1 MDAQT
6 TEYSPDFQQFLQQ
19 VEAALLKSSAAARR
33 LAEQT
38 GTRFITRESLEEETG
53 GTTENAAVQP
63 DAGKAGMG
71 DIPL

>member
-19 VEAALLKSSAAARR
+19 VETALLKSSAEARR

-38 GTRFITRESLEEETG
+38 GTKLIIS
-53 GTTENAAVQP
+53 ENASVWYK
-63 DAGKAGMG
+63 GSKVGH
-71 DIPL
+71 